1 MISIRVIDSGEN
13 LIDFGSRMHKIFE
26 QELPAKLNSLG
37 QRAHQ
42 AMIAYIEASKKRPGG
57 DNKLEESI
65 EYQFFN
71 EAGKGYGFWI
81 GDIDKMSLESPY
93 WRWIDTG
100 VAKSG
105 RMIPPGYDENPKIRG
120 EFKPGSGVGRFERGF
135 YPIRPIKSMPAMHY
149 IEVATF
155 QITNEVNQLVAT
167 LNK

>member
-42 AMIAYIEASKKRPGG
+42 AMIAYIKASKKRPGG

-81 GDIDKMSLESPY
+81 GNIDTMNLMAPF
-93 WRWIDTG
+93 WRWLNWG

-105 RMIPPGYDENPKIRG
+105 RTIPPGYDENPKIRG
-120 EFKPGSGVGRFERGF
+120 EFKPGSGIGRFEKGF
-135 YPIRPIKSMPAMHY
+135 YPMTPRKAITAMNY